1 MYTGYTLRT
10 HLHLKKSQFHAL
22 RHLLLASAQMLTLE
36 CRLVT
41 ARFVPMA
48 IAARLIMNW

>member
-1 MYTGYTLRT
+1 MYIGCIPRIL
-10 HLHLKKSQFHAL
+10 LLKKSQFHIL
-22 RHLLLASAQMLTLE
+22 CHILLTSAQILRPE

-48 IAARLIMNW
+48 IAARPITN